1 MVFFKL
7 FFNRTKHLFNKIF
20 KIVKAYEQNIE
31 KLQAYEQYYQRYQN
45 LYANPLAGG
54 GNIFTIF
61 HFQQKTIN
69 INIKY
74 RNVSSSL

>member
-1 MVFFKL
+1 M
-7 FFNRTKHLFNKIF
+7 
-20 KIVKAYEQNIE
+20 KAYEQNIE

-54 GNIFTIF
+54 NIFTI
-61 HFQQKTIN
+61 FQQKTIN

-74 RNVSSSL
+74 RNISSSL